1 MITGDFLP
9 GGPSLHQRS
18 ADEFSATWLTEDDR
32 QWYLDRFGDARSI
45 LAGRPHRPEDPSS
58 DDGLYWRHV
67 PCTMDALRDSTHL
80 RIGGPKY
87 VVFLNVDIDLPFDA
101 AEQALAAFP
110 IKPNLYGQN
119 IDSGHVHAQWRLA
132 HPVNLDNPRER
143 ANLAALQVQMTAA
156 LDGDPAYTFG
166 TARNPLAKNSDYVWW
181 QNHRDGLTISELR
194 SACFTILPEDFTVS
208 ASSLWSSDR
217 STGNRQLDGCA
228 EDPRGFWWDESGQLI
243 ARSRTLFEV
252 LRHEGYE
259 LRRSGLEGISEAQL
273 LPTADR
279 LLTLF
284 EDIEPHRHP
293 VHRCEADAVIRS
305 VVRFCN
311 QRYTPEVGGQR
322 AIELARRASAEAWE
336 SNPEQMERNRRE
348 CAIPAR
354 IAARAARASLDAAR
368 IRLEKESH
376 PELTQQQIGDRLGCS
391 QQKVSRALAEGFDDT
406 GSAPAGPQDETD
418 QYDEH
423 GRAGSA
429 DSSDRDVNE
438 YAMSSPS
445 NTRVEQVAEL
455 TAMGLT
461 NTEIAHLLDISMRTV
476 RRLRAEGVELGQ
488 DQVSDEPDQ
497 PAEHPE
503 NRADSADHVVPAPRD
518 MVLAVFNL
526 PNSTTPTN
534 SHGRQG
540 PIRSAQGAQGAPHGS
555 QVDRSYSASV
565 TGAQG
570 DAAGHRLRMHWRDG
584 RGWS

>member
-228 EDPRGFWWDESGQLI
+228 EDPRGSGGT
-243 ARSRTLFEV
+243 SR
-252 LRHEGYE
+252 
-259 LRRSGLEGISEAQL
+259 
-273 LPTADR
+273 
-279 LLTLF
+279 
-284 EDIEPHRHP
+284 
-293 VHRCEADAVIRS
+293 
-305 VVRFCN
+305 
-311 QRYTPEVGGQR
+311 
-322 AIELARRASAEAWE
+322 
-336 SNPEQMERNRRE
+336 
-348 CAIPAR
+348 
-354 IAARAARASLDAAR
+354 
-368 IRLEKESH
+368 
-376 PELTQQQIGDRLGCS
+376 
-391 QQKVSRALAEGFDDT
+391 
-406 GSAPAGPQDETD
+406 GS
-418 QYDEH
+418 
-423 GRAGSA
+423 
-429 DSSDRDVNE
+429 
-438 YAMSSPS
+438 
-445 NTRVEQVAEL
+445 
-455 TAMGLT
+455 
-461 NTEIAHLLDISMRTV
+461 
-476 RRLRAEGVELGQ
+476 
-488 DQVSDEPDQ
+488 
-497 PAEHPE
+497 
-503 NRADSADHVVPAPRD
+503 
-518 MVLAVFNL
+518 
-526 PNSTTPTN
+526 
-534 SHGRQG
+534 
-540 PIRSAQGAQGAPHGS
+540 
-555 QVDRSYSASV
+555 
-565 TGAQG
+565 
-570 DAAGHRLRMHWRDG
+570 
-584 RGWS
+584 